1 MKLAHACKQGSGAI
15 RPAQR
20 TLLFLL
26 ILLCGAPRALAW
38 GDLGHQ
44 RVNAAAIEVL
54 PEPLRS
60 YFRARASYFLEHATE
75 ADTVARQD
83 PAERPHH
90 YTEIEA
96 YDRFPFR
103 EFDRRF
109 VAGHWNPPPA
119 ELAHGDSV
127 WEIERYTLRLAED
140 LRRRRWDAAD
150 HDAVFAAHYA
160 ADLTQPLH
168 TLINYD
174 GQLTNQRGIHARF
187 ETELVR
193 DLADRWTLRPA
204 PSAFVP
210 NLRAR
215 IFHELV
221 ESYTNREVIFSADR
235 EAAAGGYLDPQFPAR
250 FERLAGPLAL
260 RQLNAAALFVSSL
273 WYTAWVQAGKPALP
287 GVEVAPQ
294 PAGARTGIEP

>member
-1 MKLAHACKQGSGAI
+1 MKLARTCKQGRGAI
-15 RPAQR
+15 RPAER
-20 TLLFLL
+20 SLLFVLVLL
-26 ILLCGAPRALAW
+26 WGAPSALAW

-44 RVNAAAIEVL
+44 RVNAAAIEAL

-60 YFRARASYFLEHATE
+60 YFRARQNYFLEHASE
-75 ADTVARQD
+75 PDTLAHED

-90 YTEIEA
+90 FTEIDA

-103 EFDRRF
+103 EFERRF
-109 VAGHWNPPPA
+109 VAEHWNPPPSD
-119 ELAHGDSV
+119 LAHGDSV

-140 LRRRRWDAAD
+140 LRRRRWDVAD

-187 ETELVR
+187 EIDLVR
-193 DLADRWTLRPA
+193 DLADLWTLRPA
-204 PSAFVP
+204 PATVIP

-215 IFHELV
+215 IFRELV
-221 ESYTNREVIFSADR
+221 KSYSNREVIFSADR

-260 RQLNAAALFVSSL
+260 GQLNVAALFVSSL
-273 WYTAWVQAGKPALP
+273 WYTAWVQAGKPVLP

-294 PAGARTGIEP
+294 PNGTRTRIEP

>member
-1 MKLAHACKQGSGAI
+1 MGSAHTHQQGREAI
-15 RPAQR
+15 CAAERS
-20 TLLFLL
+20 LLFVL
-26 ILLCGAPRALAW
+26 ILLSAAPPALAW

-44 RVNAAAIEVL
+44 RVNAAAIEAL

-60 YFRARASYFLEHATE
+60 YFRARQTYFLEHASE
-75 ADTVARQD
+75 PDTMAHEN
-83 PAERPHH
+83 PAERAHH
-90 YTEIEA
+90 YTDIDA

-103 EFDRRF
+103 EFERRF
-109 VAGHWNPPPA
+109 VTEQWNPPPS
-119 ELAHGDSV
+119 ELTHGDSV

-160 ADLTQPLH
+160 TDLTQPLH

-187 ETELVR
+187 ETDLVG
-193 DLADRWTLRPA
+193 DLADRWTLRPGPA
-204 PSAFVP
+204 TLIP

-221 ESYTNREVIFSADR
+221 ESYANREVIFSADR

-260 RQLNAAALFVSSL
+260 RQLNAAARFVSSL

-287 GVEVAPQ
+287 GVEAAPR
-294 PAGARTGIEP
+294 PAGARTGPEP

>member
-1 MKLAHACKQGSGAI
+1 MKLAHACKQGRGAI
-15 RPAQR
+15 RPAER
-20 TLLFLL
+20 PLLFVLV
-26 ILLCGAPRALAW
+26 LLCGATPALAW

-44 RVNAAAIEVL
+44 RVNAAAIEAL

-60 YFRARASYFLEHATE
+60 YFRARQDYFLEHASE
-75 ADTVARQD
+75 PDTLAHED

-90 YTEIEA
+90 FTEIDA

-103 EFDRRF
+103 EFEQRF
-109 VAGHWNPPPA
+109 VVEHRNPPPSD
-119 ELAHGDSV
+119 LAHGDSV

-140 LRRRRWDAAD
+140 LRRRRWDVAD
-150 HDAVFAAHYA
+150 HDAIFAAHYA

-187 ETELVR
+187 EVDLVR
-193 DLADRWTLRPA
+193 DLADFWTLRPGPA
-204 PSAFVP
+204 TVIP

-215 IFHELV
+215 IFRELV
-221 ESYTNREVIFSADR
+221 KSYSNREVIFSADR
-235 EAAAGGYLDPQFPAR
+235 VAAAGGYLDPQFPAR
-250 FERLAGPLAL
+250 FERLAGSLAL
-260 RQLNAAALFVSSL
+260 GQLNAAALFVSSL

-294 PAGARTGIEP
+294 PDGTRTRIEP